1 MCNGQAADDCDV
13 MYLTEFETTLNNR
26 LAKLE
31 TKFSTINEILETKK
45 EVFIELYRKDPRI
58 SHDDTLFRFQ
68 KHIESF
74 DPTSQGEVPEIEA
87 VETVETMPIIE
98 NKQTIICESF
108 SDDNKN
114 VIVSSCKR
122 SAKSNSYSY
131 AFLNHPKIGENQI
144 LKWSL
149 RVPKFND
156 GYIGMV
162 IIHDSIKEFI
172 RLFDFLKISFQRFWY
187 IHQPTNGNMGQ

>member
-1 MCNGQAADDCDV
+1 M
-13 MYLTEFETTLNNR
+13 TEFETTLKNQ

-45 EVFIELYRKDPRI
+45 ELFIELYRKDPRI
-58 SHDDTLFRFQ
+58 SHNDTLFRFQ
-68 KHIESF
+68 KHMESF
-74 DPTSQGEVPEIEA
+74 DPTSQEEIPGIEA
-87 VETVETMPIIE
+87 VETIETTPIIE
-98 NKQTIICESF
+98 TKQIIICESF

-114 VIVSSCKR
+114 VTVSNCKR
-122 SAKSNSYSY
+122 SVKSNSYGALGY

-162 IIHDSIKEFI
+162 IIHES
-172 RLFDFLKISFQRFWY
+172 
-187 IHQPTNGNMGQ
+187 